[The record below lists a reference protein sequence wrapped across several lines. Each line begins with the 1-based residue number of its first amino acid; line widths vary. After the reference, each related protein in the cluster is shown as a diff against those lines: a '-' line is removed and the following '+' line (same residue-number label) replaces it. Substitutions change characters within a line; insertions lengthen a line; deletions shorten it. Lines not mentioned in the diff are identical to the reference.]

1 MSAVVSEEDI
11 ALPVGCSFGCDTEL
25 LHHIFLMTVIRSPQV
40 GKREGDTDAS
50 LQRRVEVT

>member
-1 MSAVVSEEDI
+1 MVSEEDI